1 MRRLGSAR
9 LDSNIACSI
18 MFLCDTDINE
28 GSPAAEKRPEKAS
41 AETEDEET
49 GLVTQKHMTSL
60 VWALGHSNQDVLAY
74 TAWTM

>member
-9 LDSNIACSI
+9 LDSYIACSI
-18 MFLCDTDINE
+18 MFLCDADINE
-28 GSPAAEKRPEKAS
+28 ESWAAARRPEKAS
-41 AETEDEET
+41 TATENEET
-49 GLVTQKHMTSL
+49 VLLTQKQMTSL